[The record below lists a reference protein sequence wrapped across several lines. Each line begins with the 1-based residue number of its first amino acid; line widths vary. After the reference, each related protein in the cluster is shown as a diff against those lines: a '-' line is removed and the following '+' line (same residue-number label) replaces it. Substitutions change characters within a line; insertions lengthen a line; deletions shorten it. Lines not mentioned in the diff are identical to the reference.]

1 MEILSSDRK
10 LVDLLPSP
18 VQNSDIHELSE
29 KLVKLKSV
37 TVALQGEDIDL
48 CDARA
53 LFDEILE
60 EYKEPEFKR
69 YLDKKA
75 QIVHCKAFDNAV
87 VKCLSGNL
95 ETMSAEELVALVP
108 LQIQAKQILPPSEK
122 TTKSSE
128 DFGTSI
134 IKKRRTENR
143 QATNQQK
150 YLDARFLVPTA
161 DKLERFFSS
170 AGIAFNDF
178 RQSLLPVNL
187 EMQLFVKTNREY
199 WNEET
204 VLRVINEATKYGSPA
219 EGVEDYGDDDDC
231 LAVN

>member
-1 MEILSSDRK
+1 MKLLEITSRCFLLKLLEITSLLKIIKLKPSLEFLSSDRK

-18 VQNSDIHELSE
+18 VQNSDIDELSE

-95 ETMSAEELVALVP
+95 ETLSAELVALVP

-128 DFGTSI
+128 DFATSI
-134 IKKRRTENR
+134 IKKRRTENK

-150 YLDARFLVPTA
+150 YLPRCKVPCTYGRQART
-161 DKLERFFSS
+161 FF
-170 AGIAFNDF
+170 
-178 RQSLLPVNL
+178 Q
-187 EMQLFVKTNREY
+187 
-199 WNEET
+199 
-204 VLRVINEATKYGSPA
+204 
-219 EGVEDYGDDDDC
+219 
-231 LAVN
+231 